1 MSERA
6 STATGSVFDD
16 VIGQDDAV
24 RRLRAL
30 ATSPAHAYLFVG
42 PPGCGKEKA
51 ARAFAA
57 LRLQGSEDASTR
69 LADLVRRGIHV
80 DVHELEREGASIDIE
95 QAREEIVKLADRT
108 AVEGSTR
115 AIIVHEFHLLADVAR
130 SALLKTIEEPDGRT
144 LMILLADEVPDSFAT
159 IQSRCVRVNF
169 GPIPDRVVID
179 RLVAEG
185 TDPDRAERL
194 ALVVAGDLDRARVLT
209 NDPRLVERMET
220 FADVPKRLDGS
231 LATVIELVGGIIQA
245 IEDSLEPYKA
255 RQESELDA
263 LEDRVKLLGER
274 GSGRRTLTDRHKR
287 ELRRYRTDEMRS
299 GLRALSLV
307 YRDAIA
313 NLGNDAPPHEV
324 IAFAE
329 AVSSIRSAADRLGR
343 NVNERLLLESL
354 LMTLPSVSVPTGRI

>member
-1 MSERA
+1 MTA
-6 STATGSVFDD
+6 HSTSTSVSVFDD

-24 RRLRAL
+24 GRLRAL

-42 PPGCGKEKA
+42 PAGCGKEKA

-57 LRLQGSEDASTR
+57 LRLQGSEDGATR

-80 DVHELEREGASIDIE
+80 DVHEVEREGASIDIE

-115 AIIVHEFHLLADVAR
+115 AIIAHEFHLLADDAR
-130 SALLKTIEEPDGRT
+130 STLMKTIEEPDGRT
-144 LMILLADEVPDSFAT
+144 LIVLLADEIPESFAT

-169 GPIPDRVVID
+169 GPIPDRVVVE

-185 TDPDRAERL
+185 TDPERAERL
-194 ALVVAGDLDRARVLT
+194 AHIVAGDLDRARILT
-209 NDPRLVERMET
+209 TDTQLVARMET
-220 FADVPKRLDGS
+220 FAGIPTRLDGA
-231 LATVIELVGGIIQA
+231 LATVIEVVGELLQA
-245 IEDSLEPYKA
+245 IESSLDPYKQ
-255 RQESELDA
+255 RQEDEVDA
-263 LEDRVKLLGER
+263 LEERVKLLGER
-274 GSGRRTLTDRHKR
+274 GSGRKALTDRHKR

-313 NLGNDAPPHEV
+313 DLGASAPPHEV
-324 IAFAE
+324 IAFSE
-329 AVSSIRSAADRLGR
+329 AVSAIRSAADRLGR

-354 LMTLPSVSVPTGRI
+354 LMKLPSVRKN